1 MYTSF
6 SWNSW
11 PCRIE
16 CDRSNTKLRIR
27 IIRPTKCIYLDCL
40 TITGRLGS
48 LSIRV
53 SIDGNIFLQFP
64 SLIVGHNG
72 AQWAHDNVQWRPG
85 HRPSVCSG
93 AKLWSGPGHLQGR
106 ASLSLVTY
114 RGGPHVPG
122 HLQGRASYLVLC
134 AAQCLVTD
142 WSCIKTKQQCSI
154 GLIYAYQAKPPVPY
168 NHCVDNPISCLLTVG

>member
-1 MYTSF
+1 MHLFRLFDYNGPARLSLNTSEIF
-6 SWNSW
+6 SYS
-11 PCRIE
+11 
-16 CDRSNTKLRIR
+16 
-27 IIRPTKCIYLDCL
+27 
-40 TITGRLGS
+40 
-48 LSIRV
+48 
-53 SIDGNIFLQFP
+53 FP

-142 WSCIKTKQQCSI
+142 
-154 GLIYAYQAKPPVPY
+154 
-168 NHCVDNPISCLLTVG
+168 